1 MVTETPTKTIPNPD
15 AKSAR
20 RRPRQ
25 KPRGWWVM
33 LALALLIAVY
43 GFAYVFLGDRM
54 LNEPL
59 ASSFR
64 ARPWG
69 IFTHALFAS
78 IALLV
83 GPFQFHRGILVRWRM
98 IHRYLGVVYILAAI
112 IGSGL
117 VGLYMSWHSYGG
129 WITHS
134 GFGLLALGVLITT
147 SLAYVRI
154 REGEVAA
161 HREWMIRSYALIFAA
176 VTLRIW
182 LPLLVMLHSGKFL
195 PAYRWVAWVSWVP
208 NLLIVEWYIRRS
220 RVPQRAATTLL
231 KA

>member
-1 MVTETPTKTIPNPD
+1 MAAENPTNTLPISKPIEP
-15 AKSAR
+15 R

-33 LALALLIAVY
+33 LALALLIAAY

-54 LNEPL
+54 LNPPL
-59 ASSFR
+59 DASFR

-98 IHRYLGVVYILAAI
+98 VHRYLGVVYILAAI
-112 IGSGL
+112 VGSGL

-154 REGEVAA
+154 RAGEVAA

-182 LPLLVMLHSGKFL
+182 LPLLVMLHGGKFL

-208 NLLIVEWYIRRS
+208 NLLAVEWYIRRS
-220 RVPQRAATTLL
+220 RIRQSAATALL
-231 KA
+231 KP